1 MYIIGVFVLGYI
13 LGIIGAVLVRRKPEN
28 IGELHI
34 NLENP
39 DAELMDLRLNI
50 SSLDELYRLNQAELT
65 ITRE

>member
-39 DAELMDLRLNI
+39 DAELIDLRLNI
-50 SSLDELYRLNQAELT
+50 SSLDELYTLNKAELT
-65 ITRE
+65 ITRK

>member
-1 MYIIGVFVLGYI
+1 MCVIGIFVIGYI
-13 LGIIGAVLVRRKPEN
+13 LGVIGAVLVRRKPEN

-50 SSLDELYRLNQAELT
+50 SSLDELYRLNKAELT
-65 ITRE
+65 ITRD

>member
-1 MYIIGVFVLGYI
+1 MYIIGVFMLGYI
-13 LGIIGAVLVRRKPEN
+13 LGIIGTVLVRRKPEN

-50 SSLDELYRLNQAELT
+50 SSLDELYRLNKAELT
-65 ITRE
+65 ITRD

>member
-1 MYIIGVFVLGYI
+1 MYIIGIFVLGYI

-28 IGELHI
+28 IGELHL

-50 SSLDELYRLNQAELT
+50 GSLDELYRLNKAELT

>member
-13 LGIIGAVLVRRKPEN
+13 LGIIGAVLVHRKPEN
-28 IGELHI
+28 IGELHL

-50 SSLDELYRLNQAELT
+50 SSLDELYRLNKAEIT
-65 ITRE
+65 ITRD

>member
-13 LGIIGAVLVRRKPEN
+13 LGIIGAVLVRRKSKN

-39 DAELMDLRLNI
+39 DAELIDLRLNVC
-50 SSLDELYRLNQAELT
+50 SLDELCELKKAELT
-65 ITRE
+65 ITRK